1 MNIEYWLIHKFN
13 QWTWVRFF
21 VYFKHLPPPNQKLF
35 LAFKPQINSENHLQR
50 YIKLTTKHKIMIAN
64 ICIYISKHHLQN
76 NTRSNREVIFLKKL
90 FIFYCYSQL
99 SNNLVIVSGEL
110 GRDSVIHT
118 FVSILLQNSPPVR
131 QP

>member
-1 MNIEYWLIHKFN
+1 
-13 QWTWVRFF
+13 
-21 VYFKHLPPPNQKLF
+21 
-35 LAFKPQINSENHLQR
+35 
-50 YIKLTTKHKIMIAN
+50 MIAN

-76 NTRSNREVIFLKKL
+76 NTRSNREVIKKKL

-110 GRDSVIHT
+110 GRDTVIHT